1 MKASYSPSKCK
12 KLLSELRTQGT
23 INFTELDLTKTRLG
37 IPSIHAHAR
46 ELLEQTSNQLQLS
59 KEELAETDKQLEEVH
74 KDKAKTTHNL
84 DYLNEKRKKLQVEI
98 SKAQLVMENK
108 EDVVKTI
115 KSQVKSNEDK
125 IR

>member
-1 MKASYSPSKCK
+1 M
-12 KLLSELRTQGT
+12 
-23 INFTELDLTKTRLG
+23 
-37 IPSIHAHAR
+37 
-46 ELLEQTSNQLQLS
+46 EQTSNQLQLS

-98 SKAQLVMENK
+98 SKAQLAMENK